1 MGTACT
7 TKDLH
12 LPRQETMS
20 DNMPID
26 LREDAGIPVA
36 NSGYVNE
43 ATVSPKM
50 QMESD
55 SCGCEEVKVKR
66 SLRRRSGI
74 YYGVFDISSEEESDC
89 EQSIKDRTLKRSRQK
104 NDVSRSTNKSRYERQ
119 ESSRWNPKEAR
130 RPVID
135 EAPVF
140 YPTEEDFKDTLG
152 YIASIREKAEKYG
165 ICRIIPPHSWSPPC
179 PLKENNFWGC
189 TKFTTRVQE
198 VDKLQNREPI
208 RKKFR
213 NRCHK
218 RRKRRKR
225 LRFGMTRR
233 RNASAVSETNE
244 SVGSDTDEKFGFQSG
259 SDFTL
264 ETFKKYADEFK
275 KQYFGVKGTN
285 GSIEHQDDNH
295 EKKWQPSPED
305 IEGEYWRIVE
315 DPTDEIEVHYGA
327 DLDTAMF
334 GSGFPKASLGN
345 KAELD
350 PYVNSGWNLNNLP
363 RLPGSVLSFER
374 EDISGVL
381 VPWLYVGMCFSS
393 FCWHVE
399 DHHLYSLNYMH
410 FGDPK
415 VWYGVPGSDAVKLED
430 AMRKHLPELFEEQ
443 PDLLHELVTQLS
455 PSVLKSEGVPVYR
468 AIQNSGEFVLTF
480 PRAYHS
486 GFNCGFNCA
495 EAVNVAPVN
504 WLPHGQCAVEL
515 YSEQHRKTSLSHDK
529 LLLGVAWEA
538 VKEQLEQSHLQGNNP
553 RSLRWQNFC
562 GNDGVLTEAIKA
574 RVIMEH
580 KRRENVSSISNV
592 RKMDNN
598 FDLSTER
605 ECFLCFYDLHLSAA
619 GCECSPNRY
628 ACLSHAKLICSC
640 DPSKMI
646 LLVRHNLD
654 ELNALVLALGGDLGA
669 VKLCNLED
677 IGLAL
682 PTHSKFLEEPND
694 SLSKSISEHERPLS
708 DVNALNIDNGVHNQE
723 IDNQLS
729 RALSLANI
737 EHKSH
742 SLFQEPERIHNINKP
757 SVGMVSL
764 SDKEGNSA
772 HTYSDAAPLD
782 VKSDVVLHN
791 DVGCQVSSS
800 GKENILLFSSNED
813 EGHQFCLDLNVEQI
827 TGEPKVETEGCHVEC
842 TEPVICTIKE
852 EQIWDSD
859 ISRQECSS
867 NFKVMGVNGCGIVR
881 IQMESDIMR
890 KNKNIIGTGSDCGS
904 SMSLGP
910 WADLGSSHASSERN
924 LNQASCS
931 RDTELPRK
939 SIPRLFGVDLQ
950 HDLYSSSP
958 SGSQRS
964 QSMRDNSN
972 HSNAVNQSDHDLGT
986 IHPMPKYCVE
996 PLNFGKVMHGKQWC
1010 SRQAIFPNGFR
1021 TRVKFFSVLD
1031 PTKLCNYVSEVLD
1044 AGLLGPLF
1052 KVTVENN
1059 PEMSFAASSALQCWE
1074 MIRERLNQEIVRQH
1088 NLGKQ
1093 GLPELQSPE
1102 SMDGLEMF
1110 GFLSTSIIRVVEA
1123 LDPYHQCQEY
1133 WECKFTSPSF
1143 SKRMDVKDLP
1153 AAIPTTFDANVGT
1166 CSSHQDKTK
1175 LFGVNLSTK
1184 MEEDASYDN
1193 PGESVEEVQ
1202 NILGGFFKKASLKE
1216 LRMMQKIFRSK
1227 SGSSTWRTAYGA
1239 LLDEIQKNVHK

>member
-1 MGTACT
+1 MGTECT

-26 LREDAGIPVA
+26 LREDAG
-36 NSGYVNE
+36 NE
-43 ATVSPKM
+43 GTVSPKM

-104 NDVSRSTNKSRYERQ
+104 NDVLRSTNKSRYERQ
-119 ESSRWNPKEAR
+119 EPSRWHPKEAR

-152 YIASIREKAEKYG
+152 YIASIRRKAEKYG

-189 TKFTTRVQE
+189 AKFTTRVQE

-264 ETFKKYADEFK
+264 EAFKKYADEFK

-393 FCWHVE
+393 FCW
-399 DHHLYSLNYMH
+399 
-410 FGDPK
+410 
-415 VWYGVPGSDAVKLED
+415 
-430 AMRKHLPELFEEQ
+430 
-443 PDLLHELVTQLS
+443 VTQLS

-495 EAVNVAPVN
+495 EAVNVAPAN

-515 YSEQHRKTSLSHDK
+515 YSKQHRKTSLSHDK

-562 GNDGVLTEAIKA
+562 GKDGVLTEAIKA

-592 RKMDNN
+592 RKMDKN

-619 GCECSPNRY
+619 GCDCSPNRY

-640 DPSKMI
+640 DPSKMF

-677 IGLAL
+677 IGLVL
-682 PTHSKFLEEPND
+682 PTQSKFLEEPND
-694 SLSKSISEHERPLS
+694 SSSKSISEHKRPLS
-708 DVNALNIDNGVHNQE
+708 DVNAMDIKTGVHNQE

-729 RALSLANI
+729 RSVSLANI
-737 EHKSH
+737 EHKSQ

-757 SVGMVSL
+757 SAGMVTS
-764 SDKEGNSA
+764 SEEGNSA
-772 HTYSDAAPLD
+772 HTYSDAVPLD

-813 EGHQFCLDLNVEQI
+813 EGHQFCLDLNIGQI

-852 EQIWDSD
+852 EQIWNSD
-859 ISRQECSS
+859 ITRQECSS
-867 NFKVMGVNGCGIVR
+867 YFKVMGINGCGIVR

-890 KNKNIIGTGSDCGS
+890 KNKNILGTGSDCGS

-939 SIPRLFGVDLQ
+939 SSPRLFGVDLQ
-950 HDLYSSSP
+950 HDLYGSSP

-986 IHPMPKYCVE
+986 NHPMPKYCVE

-1021 TRVKFFSVLD
+1021 TRVRFFSVLD

-1052 KVTVENN
+1052 KVMVENN
-1059 PEMSFAASSALQCWE
+1059 PEMSFTASSALQCWE

-1110 GFLSTSIIRVVEA
+1110 GLLSPSIIRVVEA
-1123 LDPYHQCQEY
+1123 LDPYHQCSEY
-1133 WECKFTSPSF
+1133 WESKFTSPSSC

-1153 AAIPTTFDANVGT
+1153 AAIPMTFDANVGT
-1166 CSSHQDKTK
+1166 GSSHQDKTK
-1175 LFGVNLSTK
+1175 LFGINLSTK

-1193 PGESVEEVQ
+1193 TGESVEEVQ
-1202 NILGGFFKKASLKE
+1202 NILGGFFKKANLKE
-1216 LRMMQKIFRSK
+1216 LRMMQKIFCSK

-1239 LLDEIQKNVHK
+1239 LLDEIQRNVHK